1 MAVATGPESPLGE
14 RARPAVGLPAAFET
28 ALSQSFVAFQ
38 PIVSYRERTVYGFEA
53 LVRTHARL
61 LAGASELLS
70 AAEALGSL
78 RALGRS
84 VRGAVARA
92 MPAAPVD
99 VALFVNVHPHDLLDP
114 DLASPGA
121 PLSLVAPRVVLE
133 LTERAAAGRGP
144 ELRERIAALRRLG
157 YRIALDDL
165 GAGYTALDLLAEI
178 RPDFVKL
185 DMSLVR
191 RLDRDE
197 ARRRIVR
204 HLLALLGDLGTR
216 AVAEGVETEAER
228 DALLSLGA
236 PLLQGYLFGAPG
248 PGLPPPRW

>member
-1 MAVATGPESPLGE
+1 MATATGPHRLP
-14 RARPAVGLPAAFET
+14 AHVRPAVALPDAFES

-53 LVRTHARL
+53 LVRTRARPL
-61 LAGASELLS
+61 GGAGELVG
-70 AAEALGSL
+70 AAESLGSL

-84 VRGAVARA
+84 VRCAVARA
-92 MPAAPVD
+92 VPAAPEP
-99 VALFVNVHPHDLLDP
+99 VALFVNVHPDDLLDP
-114 DLASPGA
+114 DLACPDA
-121 PLSLVAPRVVLE
+121 PLSLVAPRIVLE
-133 LTERAAAGRGP
+133 ITERVAAGRAA
-144 ELRERIAALRRLG
+144 EVRERIAGLRRLG

-165 GAGYTALDLLAEI
+165 GAGYSALDLLADL

-191 RLDRDE
+191 RIDRDD

-204 HLLALLGDLGTR
+204 HLLALLRDLGTG
-216 AVAEGVETEAER
+216 AIAEGVETAGER

-236 PLLQGYLFGAPG
+236 PLLQGYLFGAPR